1 MASTAQQRRDQ
12 RRRLVVSWNRS
23 TSAAGASSET
33 VTRTM
38 AAYAADALPERQR
51 GPAVLLPT
59 GVGGLT
65 LASLAILL
73 PMAGAIA
80 VAVSEVVLGRP
91 LFATEGRFNRT
102 LAALGACFDQRA
114 AANLQLWLADVSLL
128 LAAAVAAVV
137 RLMRRHRQDDYNGR
151 YRAWGWLATLFVVAS
166 CAGVVPLGGLV
177 GAALAD
183 ATGIALGPGG
193 IGWWIVLAATALAG
207 VSLWAVIPLHER
219 AATATWLVLALGM
232 WATAGAAEWVWAG
245 HQTAL
250 VAGRSAW
257 ALGAALMAVAM
268 LVAAR
273 SVIRE
278 VRGQCG
284 RAAKPDAGRNR
295 TAVAAPA
302 TDTGA
307 DANADGRDRESGDEQ
322 ASSGDETVYVDGSEH
337 DNRHLSKAERKR
349 LRKLARMNGAA
360 A

>member
-1 MASTAQQRRDQ
+1 MASTAQRRDQ

-23 TSAAGASSET
+23 SPASGASSET
-33 VTRTM
+33 AARPR
-38 AAYAADALPERQR
+38 AAYAPDALPERQR

-59 GVGGLT
+59 GIGGLT

-80 VAVSEVVLGRP
+80 VAISEIGLGGP
-91 LFATEGRFNRT
+91 LFATEGRFSRT
-102 LAALGACFDQRA
+102 LAALTACFDQRA
-114 AANLQLWLADVSLL
+114 AANLQLWLAEVSLL

-183 ATGIALGPGG
+183 TTGITLGPGG
-193 IGWWIVLAATALAG
+193 LGWWIVISATVLGG

-232 WATAGAAEWVWAG
+232 WATAGVVDWAWAG
-245 HQTAL
+245 HQTASL
-250 VAGRSAW
+250 AGRAAW
-257 ALGAALMAVAM
+257 ALGSALTAVAM
-268 LVAAR
+268 LAAAR

-284 RAAKPDAGRNR
+284 RAAQPDAGRSR
-295 TAVAAPA
+295 TAVATPA
-302 TDTGA
+302 ADTGA
-307 DANADGRDRESGDEQ
+307 EEMTGDRDLEAGHDS
-322 ASSGDETVYVDGSEH
+322 ASSGDETVFVDGSEH

>member
-1 MASTAQQRRDQ
+1 
-12 RRRLVVSWNRS
+12 
-23 TSAAGASSET
+23 
-33 VTRTM
+33 M
-38 AAYAADALPERQR
+38 AAYAPDALPERQR

-59 GVGGLT
+59 GIGGLA

-80 VAVSEVVLGRP
+80 VGVGEVVLGRP
-91 LFATEGRFNRT
+91 LFATEGRFART
-102 LAALGACFDQRA
+102 LAALAACFDQGA
-114 AANLQLWLADVSLL
+114 AANLQLWLADLSLL

-151 YRAWGWLATLFVVAS
+151 YRAWGWLATLFVAAS
-166 CAGVVPLGGLV
+166 CAGFVPLGGLV

-183 ATGIALGPGG
+183 ATGITLGPGG
-193 IGWWIVLAATALAG
+193 IGWWIVVSATVLGG

-219 AATATWLVLALGM
+219 AATATWLAMALGM
-232 WATAGAAEWVWAG
+232 WATAGVAEWGWAG
-245 HQTAL
+245 HEAAGI
-250 VAGRSAW
+250 AGRSAW
-257 ALGAALMAVAM
+257 ALGSALMAVAM

-284 RAAKPDAGRNR
+284 RAAQSEAGRGR

-302 TDTGA
+302 ADTGA
-307 DANADGRDRESGDEQ
+307 EETAGDRDLEAGHDP
-322 ASSGDETVYVDGSEH
+322 ATSGDETVYVDGSEH

>member
-1 MASTAQQRRDQ
+1 
-12 RRRLVVSWNRS
+12 
-23 TSAAGASSET
+23 
-33 VTRTM
+33 M

-59 GVGGLT
+59 GIGGLA
-65 LASLAILL
+65 LATLAILL

-80 VAVSEVVLGRP
+80 VAASESVFARP
-91 LFATEGRFNRT
+91 LFATDGRFART
-102 LAALGACFDQRA
+102 LAALAACFDQRTT
-114 AANLQLWLADVSLL
+114 ANLQLWLAEISLL

-151 YRAWGWLATLFVVAS
+151 YRAWGWLATLFVMAS

-183 ATGIALGPGG
+183 ATGITLGAGG
-193 IGWWIVLAATALAG
+193 IGWWVVFAALALGG

-219 AATATWLVLALGM
+219 AATAIWLVLALGM
-232 WATAGAAEWVWAG
+232 WAAAGVAEWGWPG
-245 HQTAL
+245 HDTAL
-250 VAGRSAW
+250 LAGRSAW
-257 ALGAALMAVAM
+257 ALGSSLAAVAM

-284 RAAKPDAGRNR
+284 RAAQPDAGRSR
-295 TAVAAPA
+295 SVVATPA
-302 TDTGA
+302 GDSDAEESADRHDTETGH
-307 DANADGRDRESGDEQ
+307 DQ